1 MNAGPLPLSEKLR
14 DVSGAKRTRQIF
26 IVRAVRSRPSL
37 GSFKARTCPLII
49 RESCLERELFANSY
63 AWQLDRARMQGCL
76 VFSDGGR
83 ERRTLTS

>member
-26 IVRAVRSRPSL
+26 VVRAVRSRPSL

-49 RESCLERELFANSY
+49 RESCLERELFSLRSY
-63 AWQLDRARMQGCL
+63 VNNNRHRKNPLGDIN
-76 VFSDGGR
+76 
-83 ERRTLTS
+83 